1 MRAALLALPLGLLF
15 LLPACPGEPASPTVT
30 VPDGGG
36 SSVEAV
42 EASAL
47 PIIPSDAPPGCGC
60 SLCAPVVSADPCTK
74 FEDCA
79 PDAVCHAKGCVAKA
93 KAPVP
98 PPNLSCTQDFQCNA
112 IEANACGCFEG
123 KCALM
128 PRQKK

>member
-1 MRAALLALPLGLLF
+1 MRALVFALPVALL

-30 VPDGGG
+30 VPDGSASNMEPVDAG
-36 SSVEAV
+36 S
-42 EASAL
+42 L
-47 PIIPSDAPPGCGC
+47 PIVQGDVAPGCGC
-60 SLCAPVVSADPCTK
+60 SLCRPVVSDDPCTK

-79 PDAVCHAKGCVAKA
+79 PDALCHAKRCVAKA
-93 KAPVP
+93 KAPAPRSDV
-98 PPNLSCTQDFQCNA
+98 SCTQDFQCDA